1 MPKIVI
7 VILAVCVLSV
17 AGAVVIMQQMEVGF
31 FAKEKPMT
39 PEERVKSLR
48 RYISMEPL
56 SISIFRGGAVATT
69 IELKV
74 QLETQAGNDLII
86 KKQLPRL
93 KDALIRDLHSYF
105 PRLLQKNKE
114 LDMADLTRRMFLI
127 CQRTLGKGLIK
138 DLLIQSASNRKL
150 Q

>member
-7 VILAVCVLSV
+7 VILAVCLLSV
-17 AGAVVIMQQMEVGF
+17 AGAVAIMQQMEIGF

-39 PEERVKSLR
+39 PAEKVKSLR
-48 RYISMEPL
+48 RYIAMEPL

-105 PRLLQKNKE
+105 PRLLRKNKE

-127 CQRTLGKGLIK
+127 SQRTLGKNLIN
-138 DLLIQSASNRKL
+138 DLSIQSASNRKL